1 MLKTMIDIDEDIT
14 LILHRLADAE
24 KRSQT
29 DIMREALQRYLQQT
43 QAPNPNLPSGIGR
56 FHSGRSDI
64 SQRAK
69 ELHQQAIRRE
79 YDGSDS

>member
-1 MLKTMIDIDEDIT
+1 MLPTTIDLDEDT
-14 LILHRLADAE
+14 LSILQRLADAE

-43 QAPNPNLPSGIGR
+43 QAANAHLPSGIGR

-64 SQRAK
+64 SQRSEAI
-69 ELHQQAIRRE
+69 LQQALRRE
-79 YDGSDS
+79 HHGADR